1 MKNQIIEKLK
11 KEASKKI
18 PSDVRYG
25 LKLAIK
31 IISEHEEEKIDY
43 TNYWKLPSSKITI
56 KN

>member
-18 PSDVRYG
+18 PSGVRYG

-31 IISEHEEEKIDY
+31 IISEHEDEKIDY

>member
-1 MKNQIIEKLK
+1 MKEQIIEKLK

-31 IISEHEEEKIDY
+31 IISEHKEEN
-43 TNYWKLPSSKITI
+43 TNHKA
-56 KN
+56 